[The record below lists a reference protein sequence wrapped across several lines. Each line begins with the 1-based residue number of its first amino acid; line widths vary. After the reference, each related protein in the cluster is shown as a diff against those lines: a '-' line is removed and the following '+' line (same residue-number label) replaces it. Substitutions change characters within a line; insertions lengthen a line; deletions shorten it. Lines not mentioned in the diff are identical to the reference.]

1 MTTRTRILVLTLT
14 TPLVVFTLV
23 GGLLGQQRTTP
34 GAYPHLR
41 VFDDVVSLIFGSY
54 VEEPD
59 PATVLDGAMLGLAE
73 GLDPDSSYLDVEQVK
88 LLESARSAAAGTT
101 GLALTRQYYLR
112 VVAARDGSPAAQ
124 AGLHTGDYIRAI
136 EGKSTRHMS
145 LNEGERLLRGPV
157 GSKVNLTVLR
167 GSQTDAHDVT
177 LTRVAATAGDVTSRI
192 AAPGVGLVRVTGF
205 SDQTVE
211 QMKQAV
217 SQVTRQGATQ
227 LIIDLRHTADGDPAL
242 GVDVARL
249 FVKTGT
255 LAIREARGQG
265 QQKTEAKAGDG
276 SITLPVTLLT
286 TNGTSQAAEVF
297 AAALVDNDRA
307 KAVGERT
314 LGRAAAQKLV
324 KLPDGSALWLTY
336 ARWLTPKGTAIH
348 GTGLI
353 PAVPVAEP
361 DLEFGAPPSTEDP
374 ILDKAIETATGKT
387 ETKAVASLAPK
398 GDSAVVWAFA
408 HGLVRTAVGA

>member
-54 VEEPD
+54 VEEPN
-59 PATVLDGAMLGLAE
+59 PETVLDGAMLGLAE
-73 GLDPDSSYLDVEQVK
+73 GLDPDSSYLDADQVK
-88 LLESARSAAAGTT
+88 RLDGARNVAPGTT
-101 GLALTRQYYLR
+101 GLSLTRQYYLR
-112 VVAARDGSPAAQ
+112 VVAARDGSPADQ

-136 EGKSTRHMS
+136 DGKSTRHMS
-145 LNEGERLLRGPV
+145 LHEGERLLRGPV
-157 GSKVNLTVLR
+157 GSKVTLTVLR
-167 GSQTDAHDVT
+167 GSQTDTHEVS
-177 LTRVAATAGDVTSRI
+177 LTRVAALPADVIARL
-192 AAPGVGLVRVTGF
+192 AAPGVGLLRVTAF
-205 SDQTVE
+205 SERTKE
-211 QMKQAV
+211 QMEQAV
-217 SQVTRQGATQ
+217 NQVTRQGATQ
-227 LIIDLRHTADGDPAL
+227 IVIDLRHTSEGEPAL
-242 GVDVARL
+242 GAEAARL
-249 FVKTGT
+249 FVKAGT

-297 AAALVDNDRA
+297 VAALTDNERA
-307 KAVGERT
+307 RTVGERT

-336 ARWLTPKGTAIH
+336 ARWLSPKGTAIH
-348 GTGLI
+348 GTGLV

-361 DLEFGAPPSTEDP
+361 DPEFGAAPSTEDP
-374 ILDKAIETATGKT
+374 ILDKALETIAGKAPA
-387 ETKAVASLAPK
+387 KAAA
-398 GDSAVVWAFA
+398 
-408 HGLVRTAVGA
+408 

>member
-54 VEEPD
+54 VEEPS
-59 PATVLDGAMLGLAE
+59 PETVLDGAMLGLAE
-73 GLDPDSSYLDVEQVK
+73 GLDPDSSYLDASQVK
-88 LLESARSAAAGTT
+88 LLDSARASATGAT

-124 AGLHTGDYIRAI
+124 AGLHTGDYIRSI
-136 EGKSTRHMS
+136 DGKSTRHMS
-145 LNEGERLLRGPV
+145 LHEGERLLRGPV
-157 GSKVNLTVLR
+157 GSKVMITVLR

-177 LTRVAATAGDVTSRI
+177 LTRAATQEADVTSRI
-192 AAPGVGLVRVTGF
+192 AAPGVGLVRVTAFGERT
-205 SDQTVE
+205 SE

-217 SQVTRQGATQ
+217 SQVTRQGASQ
-227 LIIDLRHTADGDPAL
+227 LLIDLRHTADGEPAL
-242 GVDVARL
+242 GAEAARL

-265 QQKTEAKAGDG
+265 QQKTEAQPGDG
-276 SITLPVTLLT
+276 SITVPVTLLT

-297 AAALVDNDRA
+297 AAALVDNERA

-353 PAVPVAEP
+353 PAVPIAEP
-361 DLEFGAPPSTEDP
+361 DLEFGAPASTEDP
-374 ILDKAIETATGKT
+374 ILDKAIETATGKAPA
-387 ETKAVASLAPK
+387 KAAA
-398 GDSAVVWAFA
+398 
-408 HGLVRTAVGA
+408 

>member
-54 VEEPD
+54 VEEPNAD
-59 PATVLDGAMLGLAE
+59 TVLDGAMLGLAE
-73 GLDPDSSYLDVEQVK
+73 GLDPDSSYLDAEQVK
-88 LLESARSAAAGTT
+88 LFESARNSAPGWT

-136 EGKSTRHMS
+136 DGKSTRHMS

-157 GSKVNLTVLR
+157 GSKVMLTVLR
-167 GSQTDAHDVT
+167 GSQTDTHEVP
-177 LTRVAATAGDVTSRI
+177 LTRVAPMAADVTSRL
-192 AAPGVGLVRVTGF
+192 AAPGLGLVRVVAFTDRTA
-205 SDQTVE
+205 DQVR
-211 QMKQAV
+211 QAV
-217 SQVTRQGATQ
+217 DQVTGQGATQ
-227 LIIDLRHTADGDPAL
+227 LLIDLRHTADGEPAL
-242 GVDVARL
+242 GAEAARL
-249 FVKTGT
+249 FVKAGT

-265 QQKTEAKAGDG
+265 QQKTEARPGDG
-276 SITLPVTLLT
+276 SVTVPVTLLT

-307 KAVGERT
+307 KTVGERT

-324 KLPDGSALWLTY
+324 KLPDGSGLWLTY
-336 ARWLTPKGTAIH
+336 ARWLSPKGTAIH
-348 GTGLI
+348 GTGLV

-387 ETKAVASLAPK
+387 PVKAAA
-398 GDSAVVWAFA
+398 
-408 HGLVRTAVGA
+408 